1 MPIIYLLIPEALDPW
16 NVSREGD
23 CPLLTEP
30 LPSCTR
36 AAAGDTNNSPSTTN
50 RNPGGGTSHKR
61 WIPGRRSGQPAR
73 SLERIIFEYPALDR
87 GEQMSP
93 QIEGSAHSS
102 ELRINVPWGY
112 LAAKSWGPREGK
124 LVLCLHGWLDNAS
137 SFDKL
142 IPLLPQGY
150 HYVALDFT
158 GHGLSSHKPLWTK
171 YDFIDFVIDA
181 YKALMALGGEKVT
194 VLGHSLGG
202 LVGTLLASTYPEIIE
217 NVILLDTYGFYPQ
230 IPHIFIKHFK
240 YSVLNYVYTDVTQA
254 KKTYTPDDA
263 LQRLLKANKA
273 LTAESGKILLQR
285 GTKEIPDG
293 LTFTHDPRISLMSMP
308 PLTLEYCCHMM
319 KTIQA
324 NVLAIIASNGLMA
337 KKGKMFD
344 PEDGKVLLRG
354 WQENIKCFQL
364 ANVNGNH
371 FVHLNNAEN
380 VSGIISSFLQKKP
393 HYHSKL

>member
-202 LVGTLLASTYPEIIE
+202 LVGTL
-217 NVILLDTYGFYPQ
+217 
-230 IPHIFIKHFK
+230 HIFIKHFK

>member
-93 QIEGSAHSS
+93 QIEGS
-102 ELRINVPWGY
+102 
-112 LAAKSWGPREGK
+112 
-124 LVLCLHGWLDNAS
+124 
-137 SFDKL
+137 
-142 IPLLPQGY
+142 GY